1 MMLALAAALVLSQ
14 SQAGP
19 SSSGNVPPASGS
31 AEIRFSFDHPQLDPA
46 AYTIVIHEDGNGH
59 YQSTPGPVSASASDG
74 IGSAPLQRDIVVRD
88 PLLES
93 FFMAARAHH
102 FFAVECETP
111 DSHVAF
117 SGKKT
122 VAYSGPDGRG
132 ECTFNWS
139 RDQQLNQL
147 ADNLMAVA
155 YTVHIGSRLAI
166 EHAHSRLGL
175 DSELEELQEAVK
187 DHRAL
192 EIENIAPELQSIA
205 ADPAVMN
212 RARNRARALLNGGAS
227 KH

>member
-1 MMLALAAALVLSQ
+1 MFALAAILAIALF
-14 SQAGP
+14 QAAP
-19 SSSGNVPPASGS
+19 SSPGNVQAAAASP
-31 AEIRFSFDHPQLDPA
+31 EIRFSFEHAQLDPA
-46 AYTIVIHEDGNGH
+46 TYSLVVKEDGSGH
-59 YQSTPGPVSASASDG
+59 YESTPGPVSGPASDG
-74 IGSAPLQRDIVVRD
+74 IASAPHQRDIVIRD

-93 FFMAARAHH
+93 LFKTARSHH
-102 FFAVECETP
+102 FFAIECEAP

-117 SGKKT
+117 TGKKT
-122 VAYSGPDGRG
+122 LAYSGPDGRG

-147 ADNLMAVA
+147 ADSLMAVA
-155 YTVHIGSRLAI
+155 FTIHEGSRLAI
-166 EHAHSRLGL
+166 EHVHSRLAL
-175 DSELEELQEAVK
+175 DAELEQLEDAAK

-212 RARNRARALLNGGAS
+212 RARNRARALLNGDAS